1 MKISLLYICSP
12 YNAVARIKLKTKT
25 ELGIE
30 TMSPRRRVSINQ
42 IENWQISHYYTYLSP
57 EYFWMKSNNLR
68 WWLLVTIKCSVLEL
82 ISNR

>member
-42 IENWQISHYYTYLSP
+42 IEN
-57 EYFWMKSNNLR
+57 
-68 WWLLVTIKCSVLEL
+68 
-82 ISNR
+82 